1 MERSALFPVS
11 FYPFRRRREI
21 PDMAVE
27 VARAIA
33 APVGQIL
40 GRLVNPRARGPRALE
55 MSVDIGEIDEYRLR
69 DGKVP
74 TGVRRVASRALA
86 QHDAPSVQCH
96 LAMHPAPGG
105 RFAHFLFEPECARQ
119 PIQGGR
125 DGDVVNVGND
135 LGFDI
140 RRTRFHRT
148 SPFGS
153 FEAKL
158 ARRRMTVLNDC
169 YHPDQSTNPPSSGN
183 ARRQKA
189 SGGQSAKA
197 VKSRDKC
204 A

>member
-1 MERSALFPVS
+1 MYAAAGSL
-11 FYPFRRRREI
+11 
-21 PDMAVE
+21 
-27 VARAIA
+27 RAH
-33 APVGQIL
+33 V
-40 GRLVNPRARGPRALE
+40 
-55 MSVDIGEIDEYRLR
+55 
-69 DGKVP
+69 
-74 TGVRRVASRALA
+74 
-86 QHDAPSVQCH
+86 
-96 LAMHPAPGG
+96 
-105 RFAHFLFEPECARQ
+105 LFEPECARQ

-125 DGDVVNVGND
+125 DVAVVNVGND
-135 LGFDI
+135 LGFDV

-158 ARRRMTVLNDC
+158 ARRRMNVLNDC

-189 SGGQSAKA
+189 SGGLPAKA